1 MQYDPGRF
9 KDYFEHQITY
19 AAGFRRNVA
28 RYGSAVALIDPPSGR
43 QWTYAELG
51 ADVGRCAAALAERGV
66 GRGDRVMYQLFN
78 GVEFA
83 LLYLATQRLGAI
95 SVPANYRLAPG
106 ETAHILRDSQPTVFI
121 VDAECAPAAAQAL
134 ELSGIHPAVLAVGE
148 PGGGRPDGWE
158 DFAAALAAAAGAPPD
173 LPTDFSIYEETTR
186 LYTSGT
192 TGMPKGVALP
202 SIAEVM
208 SAHDVI
214 MHFPL
219 SPTDRTLNMTPWFHR
234 GGLHSGGPTPA
245 FYIGAGVVPLRSFSP
260 GTVLDW
266 VGEYGLTFLIGAP
279 TTLEMIAAEQEKQ
292 PRDLGTLKGI
302 VTMGAPLDR
311 AAALRYQELLTPR
324 IFNGY
329 GTTEAFWNTFLRPED
344 LPARAGTAGR
354 SCTDDDVAVV
364 KVFPDRRG
372 RPDEL
377 AAQDGTEAGEV
388 IMRSPK
394 AGYSYINLPAVEEE
408 KFHDGWLY
416 PGDMATWDADGF
428 VTILGRKDDMII
440 SGGEN
445 IHPVQVE
452 GVLAEHPAVL
462 DAVVVGVPDDQWGQ
476 RVVAYVIRSGDAD
489 SSADASADA
498 GSLDA
503 FCLAHPDLADFKR
516 PRAYRFVDE
525 VPVTATGKKMHFKL
539 AETAVQD
546 LAAGNFSAPG
556 AAPSPGAGAAVPT
569 ERTVAME

>member
-1 MQYDPGRF
+1 MPYDAGRF
-9 KDYFEHQITY
+9 KDYFESQMTY
-19 AAGFRRNVA
+19 GAGFRRNVS
-28 RYGSAVALIDPPSGR
+28 RYGSAVALIDPPTGR
-43 QWTYAELG
+43 ERTYAQLG
-51 ADVGRCAAALAERGV
+51 ADVERCAAMLAERGV
-66 GRGDRVMYQLFN
+66 RAGDRVMYQLFN

-83 LLYLATQRLGAI
+83 LLYLTAHRLGAI
-95 SVPANYRLAPG
+95 SVPVNYRLAPG
-106 ETAHILRDSQPTVFI
+106 ETAHILRDSEPSVLI
-121 VDAECAPAAAQAL
+121 VDAECAASAAQAL
-134 ELSGIHPAVLAVGE
+134 ELAGISPQVLVVGE
-148 PGGGRPDGWE
+148 ANLPPGWE
-158 DFAAALAAAAGAPPD
+158 DFDAALQGASGPVPD
-173 LPTDFSIYEETTR
+173 LPAGYSAYDESTR

-192 TGMPKGVALP
+192 TGMPKGVSLP
-202 SIAEVM
+202 SLAELM

-219 SPTDRTLNMTPWFHR
+219 TPQDRTLNMTPWFHR
-234 GGLHSGGPTPA
+234 GGLHSGGPNPS
-245 FYIGAGVVPLRSFSP
+245 FYIGAGVVPLRSFHP
-260 GTVLDW
+260 ATVLDW
-266 VGEYGLTFLIGAP
+266 VGKYGLTFLIGAP

-292 PRDLGTLKGI
+292 PRDISTLKGI

-364 KVFPDRRG
+364 RVFPDRRG

-394 AGYSYINLPAVEEE
+394 AGYSYVNLPGVEEE
-408 KFHDGWLY
+408 KFFEGWLY
-416 PGDMATWDADGF
+416 PGDMATWDEDGF

-452 GVLAEHPAVL
+452 GVLAEHPEVL
-462 DAVVVGVPDDQWGQ
+462 DSVVVGVPDPQWGQ
-476 RVVAYVIRSGDAD
+476 RVVAYVVPRSGAAT
-489 SSADASADA
+489 ADA
-498 GSLDA
+498 LEE
-503 FCLAHPDLADFKR
+503 FCLAHPGLADYKR
-516 PRAYRFVDE
+516 PRAYRFVDS
-525 VPVTATGKKMHFKL
+525 VPPTATGKKMHFKL
-539 AETAVQD
+539 AETAMED
-546 LAAGNFSAPG
+546 HSAGRLIAPG
-556 AAPSPGAGAAVPT
+556 SSVAT
-569 ERTVAME
+569 E

>member
-1 MQYDPGRF
+1 MPYDAGRF
-9 KDYFEHQITY
+9 KDYFEHQMTY
-19 AAGFRRNVA
+19 AAGFRRNVS
-28 RYGSAVALIDPPSGR
+28 RYWNAVALIDPPTGR
-43 QWTYAELG
+43 SWTYAQLG
-51 ADVGRCAAALAERGV
+51 ADVGRCAALLAARGV

-95 SVPANYRLAPG
+95 SVPVNYRLAPG
-106 ETAHILRDSQPTVFI
+106 ETAHILRDSEPAVFI
-121 VDAECAPAAAQAL
+121 ADAECAAAAAQAL
-134 ELSGIHPAVLAVGE
+134 QLAGATPAVLVVGAVDGAE
-148 PGGGRPDGWE
+148 TPPGGWE
-158 DFAAALAAAAGAPPD
+158 DFSAALDQDTGTPPD
-173 LPTDFSIYEETTR
+173 LPADFSIYAESTR

-219 SPTDRTLNMTPWFHR
+219 APTDRTLNMTPWFHR

-245 FYIGAGVVPLRSFSP
+245 FYIGAGVVPLRSFNP
-260 GTVLDW
+260 ATVLDW

-292 PRDLGTLKGI
+292 PRELGTLKGI

-377 AAQDGTEAGEV
+377 AAQDGAEAGEM

-394 AGYSYINLPAVEEE
+394 AGYSYVNLPAVEEE
-408 KFHDGWLY
+408 KFHNGWLY
-416 PGDMATWDADGF
+416 PGDMATWDEDGF

-462 DAVVVGVPDDQWGQ
+462 DAVVVGVPDEQWGQ
-476 RVVAYVIRSGDAD
+476 RVVAYVIRSGEADSAADAD
-489 SSADASADA
+489 A
-498 GSLDA
+498 LDA
-503 FCLAHPDLADFKR
+503 FCLAHPGLADFKR

-539 AETAVQD
+539 AETAKQD
-546 LAAGNFSAPG
+546 LADGNFSAPTG
-556 AAPSPGAGAAVPT
+556 TRTAAA
-569 ERTVAME
+569 E

>member
-9 KDYFEHQITY
+9 KDYFEHQMTY
-19 AAGFRRNVA
+19 VAGFRRNVA
-28 RYGSAVALIDPPSGR
+28 RYGNATALIDPPSGR
-43 QWTYAELG
+43 AWTYAELG
-51 ADVGRCAAALAERGV
+51 ADVERCAALLAARGV

-95 SVPANYRLAPG
+95 SVPVNYRLAPG
-106 ETAHILRDSQPTVFI
+106 ETAHILRDSEPAVFI
-121 VDAECAPAAAQAL
+121 VDAECAEAAAQAL
-134 ELSGIHPAVLAVGE
+134 ERAGATPAVLVVGAAE
-148 PGGGRPDGWE
+148 TAETGPAGWE
-158 DFAAALAAAAGAPPD
+158 DFSAALDQDNGTPPD
-173 LPTDFSIYEETTR
+173 LPADFSTYEESTR

-202 SIAEVM
+202 SIVEVM

-219 SPTDRTLNMTPWFHR
+219 APTDRTLNMTPWFHR

-245 FYIGAGVVPLRSFSP
+245 FYIGAGVVPLRSFHP

-292 PRDLGTLKGI
+292 PRELGTLKGI

-344 LPARAGTAGR
+344 LPERAGTAGR

-377 AAQDGTEAGEV
+377 AAQDGAEAGEM

-394 AGYSYINLPAVEEE
+394 AGYSYVNLPAVEEE

-416 PGDMATWDADGF
+416 PGDMATWDEDGF

-462 DAVVVGVPDDQWGQ
+462 DAVVVGVPDEHWGQ
-476 RVVAYVIRSGDAD
+476 RVVAYVIRSGDAGAAGD
-489 SSADASADA
+489 TDA
-498 GSLDA
+498 GALDA
-503 FCLAHPDLADFKR
+503 FCLAHPGLADFKR

-539 AETAVQD
+539 AETAKQD
-546 LAAGNFSAPG
+546 LADGNFSAP
-556 AAPSPGAGAAVPT
+556 AAGPILGT
-569 ERTVAME
+569 ERTAAAE

>member
-9 KDYFEHQITY
+9 KEYFEHQMTY

-28 RYGSAVALIDPPSGR
+28 RYRNSVALIDPPSGR
-43 QWTYAELG
+43 TWTYAELG
-51 ADVGRCAAALAERGV
+51 ADVERCAALLAARGV

-78 GVEFA
+78 GPEFA

-95 SVPANYRLAPG
+95 SVPVNYRLAPG
-106 ETAHILRDSQPTVFI
+106 ETAHILRDSEPRVLI
-121 VDAECAPAAAQAL
+121 VDAECAAAAAQAL
-134 ELSGIHPAVLAVGE
+134 ESADVRPALLAVGAAE
-148 PGGGRPDGWE
+148 VPAGWE
-158 DFAAALAAAAGAPPD
+158 DFAEGLAQAAGTPPA

-344 LPARAGTAGR
+344 LPERAGTAGR

-372 RPDEL
+372 RPEEL

-394 AGYSYINLPAVEEE
+394 SGYSYVNLPAVEEE

-416 PGDMATWDADGF
+416 PGDMATWDEDGF

-452 GVLAEHPAVL
+452 GVLAEHPGVL

-489 SSADASADA
+489 A

-503 FCLAHPDLADFKR
+503 FCLAHPGLADFKR

-546 LAAGNFSAPG
+546 LAAGNFTAPG
-556 AAPSPGAGAAVPT
+556 AVPGADAAVTT
-569 ERTVAME
+569 ERTAAAE

>member
-1 MQYDPGRF
+1 MPYDAGRF
-9 KDYFEHQITY
+9 KDYFEHQMTY
-19 AAGFRRNVA
+19 GAGFRRNVA
-28 RYGSAVALIDPPSGR
+28 RYGSAVALIDPPTGR
-43 QWTYAELG
+43 QWSYAELG
-51 ADVGRCAAALAERGV
+51 ADVESCAALLAERGV

-83 LLYLATQRLGAI
+83 LLYLATHRLGAV
-95 SVPANYRLAPG
+95 SVPVNYRLAPG
-106 ETAHILRDSQPTVFI
+106 ETAHILRDSEPTVFI
-121 VDAECAPAAAQAL
+121 ADADCAAAAAQAL
-134 ELSGIHPAVLAVGE
+134 ELAGVRPVTLVVGE
-148 PGGGRPDGWE
+148 PDGGRPDGWPTGWE
-158 DFAAALAAAAGAPPD
+158 DFTEALERANGTPPE
-173 LPTDFSIYEETTR
+173 LPADFSTFEETTR

-245 FYIGAGVVPLRSFSP
+245 FYIGAGVVPLRSFNP

-364 KVFPDRRG
+364 KVFPGRRG

-377 AAQDGTEAGEV
+377 AAQDGTEAGEM

-394 AGYSYINLPAVEEE
+394 AGYSYVNLPAVEEE

-416 PGDMATWDADGF
+416 PGDMATWDEDGF

-452 GVLAEHPAVL
+452 GVLAEHPEVL
-462 DAVVVGVPDDQWGQ
+462 DAVVVGVPDPQWGQ
-476 RVVAYVIRSGDAD
+476 RVVAYVIRRSDAAT
-489 SSADASADA
+489 ADA
-498 GSLDA
+498 LDE
-503 FCLAHPDLADFKR
+503 FCLAHAGLADFKR

-539 AETAVQD
+539 AETAAGD
-546 LAAGNFSAPG
+546 LAAGNFSAPE
-556 AAPSPGAGAAVPT
+556 AGPRTAAV
-569 ERTVAME
+569 E